1 MYRRQLGTEAFKRGD
16 FKAAR
21 DYFELMLNDAK
32 KIKNKRFEGD
42 ACKNLGLAYH
52 SLGEFKKAMELFQLV
67 LRIAKETGNKDAEG
81 QGYNNLG
88 VTHHSL
94 GEFNK
99 AIERYELGLGIA
111 QNTGNKDAEGTV
123 YNNLGVTYRY
133 LGEFEKAIDLFQ
145 LGLSIAINT
154 GNKKAEG
161 IQYNNLGHA
170 YHYLGKF
177 KKAIEHFELGLIIA
191 INTGNKNAEGIQYN
205 NLGLAY
211 HSLGELKK
219 AMELFQLSLSI
230 AKNTGNKD
238 AEGIRYNN
246 LGAVYLSLGEFKEA
260 MELFQLGLSVAKN
273 TGNKTAEGAAYNNL
287 GGACN
292 FLGEFKKAIELC
304 QRGLRI
310 AEETGN
316 KNEEGTGYGN
326 LGVAY
331 SSLGEFE
338 KAKELFESGLE
349 IARKTGNE
357 DAEGTQCI
365 NLSCAYNSL
374 GDFEKASKFSKL
386 GLNIAKKTENKNLLG
401 FGYNSL
407 GHVYLSLCDFDKAIE
422 LFELGLTIA
431 KETGDKHSEGHGY
444 INFGCAYQS
453 LHDSQKAIEFY
464 QQGLSI
470 LEKIGH
476 KPEPFTYGALAR
488 AFHSLDDFLKAE
500 ELFKSQIKLVEEMRV
515 LLQEK
520 DEWKISFRNIHD
532 FRGLVALQLQQGK
545 TVEALFTA
553 EAGRAQALVDLMESQ
568 YGGKKSF
575 QSSSKLQMELTL
587 SNISSHIS
595 SPTLFLEQDTSDK
608 VVHLWFLLKGQQYQF
623 VRKEISVELKT
634 LINQTYTQI
643 GVKGRGRSN
652 NRSPDEPE
660 DEEIDDLTDRGT
672 QASASSSQ
680 QDDGGALKTLYEVV
694 IAPISHLI
702 KGDELIIVP
711 DGSSFIIPYAALVDQ
726 HSNYLSET
734 MRIRLAPSLTC
745 LKLLAECPEWLH
757 STSGALLV
765 GDPWVETVRIDR
777 EKLPQLPGAEKE
789 VKMIGQILNIVPLTG
804 KDATKEQVLSRLNPV
819 SLIHIAA
826 HGQTE
831 NGEIILSPNR
841 ASVDRPKEEDFLL
854 TMADVLGAKLHAKLV
869 VLSCCHSGQG
879 PIKAEGVVGI
889 ARAFLGAGARSVIA
903 TLWAIDDEA
912 SLEFMRHFYGHLVA
926 GQSAS
931 KALHQAMKCLRESE
945 QYKAVKHWAPFVLI
959 GDDVTLN
966 FSQ

>member
-1 MYRRQLGTEAFKRGD
+1 MHYVKEKNSLSFQSYRGGKANHGQHDTTSIADYLYRRQLGTEAFKHGD
-16 FKAAR
+16 FKTAR

-42 ACKNLGLAYH
+42 ACKNLGRAYH
-52 SLGEFKKAMELFQLV
+52 SLGEFKKAMELHQLG

-88 VTHHSL
+88 LTHHSL

-99 AIERYELGLGIA
+99 AIEHYELGLGIA

-123 YNNLGVTYRY
+123 YNNLGVTYRH
-133 LGEFEKAIDLFQ
+133 LGECEKAIDLFQ

-154 GNKKAEG
+154 GNKNAEG
-161 IQYNNLGHA
+161 IQYNNLGGA
-170 YHYLGKF
+170 YNFLGEF
-177 KKAIEHFELGLIIA
+177 KKAIEHLELGLIIA
-191 INTGNKNAEGIQYN
+191 INTGNKNAER
-205 NLGLAY
+205 
-211 HSLGELKK
+211 
-219 AMELFQLSLSI
+219 
-230 AKNTGNKD
+230 T
-238 AEGIRYNN
+238 
-246 LGAVYLSLGEFKEA
+246 
-260 MELFQLGLSVAKN
+260 
-273 TGNKTAEGAAYNNL
+273 AYNNL
-287 GGACN
+287 GGAYN
-292 FLGEFKKAIELC
+292 FLGEFKKAIEHF
-304 QRGLRI
+304 QWGLRI
-310 AEETGN
+310 ATETGS
-316 KNEEGTGYGN
+316 EDGEGTGYNN
-326 LGVAY
+326 LGVVY

-338 KAKELFESGLE
+338 KAKELFERGLQ
-349 IARKTGNE
+349 IAQNTGKE
-357 DAEGTQCI
+357 DAEGTLYI
-365 NLSCAYNSL
+365 NLSSAYHSV

-386 GLNIAKKTENKNLLG
+386 GLNIAKKTENKDILG
-401 FGYNSL
+401 RGYDSL
-407 GHVYLSLCDFDKAIE
+407 GHVSFSLGDFKKAIE
-422 LFELGLTIA
+422 FFKLGLTIA
-431 KETGDKHSEGHGY
+431 KEAGDKHSEGHGY
-444 INFGCAYQS
+444 INFGAAYQS
-453 LHDSQKAIEFY
+453 LNDSQKAIEFY

-470 LEKIGH
+470 MKEIGH
-476 KPEPFTYGALAR
+476 KSAESSAYGALAC
-488 AFHSLDDFLKAE
+488 AFRSLDDVSKAE
-500 ELFKSQIKLVEEMRV
+500 ELFKSQVKLVEEMRV

-520 DEWKISFRNIHD
+520 DEWKISFRNTHD
-532 FRGLVALQLQQGK
+532 FRELVALQLQQGK
-545 TVEALFTA
+545 IIDALLTA

-575 QSSSKLQMELTL
+575 QSSFKSQMELTL

-595 SPTLFLEQDTSDK
+595 SPTLFLEEGRCD
-608 VVHLWFLLKGQQYQF
+608 VYLWLLLKGQQFQF

-660 DEEIDDLTDRGT
+660 DEKIDDLTDRGT

-702 KGDELIIVP
+702 KGDELIIVAH
-711 DGSSFIIPYAALVDQ
+711 GSSFIIPYAALVDQ
-726 HSNYLSET
+726 HSKYLSET
-734 MRIRLAPSLTC
+734 LRVRLAPSLTC
-745 LKLLAECPEWLH
+745 LKLLAECPEWRH

-765 GDPWVETVRIDR
+765 GNPWVETVRIDR
-777 EKLPQLPGAEKE
+777 EKLQQLPGAEKE

-841 ASVDRPKEEDFLL
+841 ASVDEPEEEDYLL

-912 SLEFMRHFYGHLVA
+912 TLEFMRHFYGHLVA

>member
-1 MYRRQLGTEAFKRGD
+1 MHYVKEKNSLSFQSCRGGKANHGQHDTTSIADYLYRRQLGTEAFKHGD
-16 FKAAR
+16 FKTAR

-32 KIKNKRFEGD
+32 KIKKKRFEGD

-52 SLGEFKKAMELFQLV
+52 SLGEFKKAMELHQLG
-67 LRIAKETGNKDAEG
+67 LRIAKETGNKGAEG

-88 VTHHSL
+88 LTHHSL
-94 GEFNK
+94 REFNK
-99 AIERYELGLGIA
+99 AIEHYELGLGIA
-111 QNTGNKDAEGTV
+111 QNTGNQDAEGTV
-123 YNNLGVTYRY
+123 YNNLGDTYRH

-154 GNKKAEG
+154 GNKNAEG
-161 IQYNNLGHA
+161 IQYNNLGGA
-170 YHYLGKF
+170 YNFFGEF
-177 KKAIEHFELGLIIA
+177 KKAIEHLELGLIIA
-191 INTGNKNAEGIQYN
+191 INTGNKNAER
-205 NLGLAY
+205 
-211 HSLGELKK
+211 
-219 AMELFQLSLSI
+219 
-230 AKNTGNKD
+230 T
-238 AEGIRYNN
+238 
-246 LGAVYLSLGEFKEA
+246 
-260 MELFQLGLSVAKN
+260 
-273 TGNKTAEGAAYNNL
+273 AYNHL
-287 GGACN
+287 GGAYN
-292 FLGEFKKAIELC
+292 FLGEFKKAIEHF
-304 QRGLRI
+304 QWGLRI
-310 AEETGN
+310 APETGS
-316 KNEEGTGYGN
+316 EDGEGTGYNN
-326 LGVAY
+326 LGVVY

-338 KAKELFESGLE
+338 KAKELFERGLQ
-349 IARKTGNE
+349 IAQNTGKE
-357 DAEGTQCI
+357 DAEGTLYI
-365 NLSCAYNSL
+365 NLSSAYRSV

-386 GLNIAKKTENKNLLG
+386 GLNIAKKTENKDILG
-401 FGYNSL
+401 RGYDSL
-407 GHVYLSLCDFDKAIE
+407 GHVSFSLGDFKKAIE
-422 LFELGLTIA
+422 FYKLGLTIA
-431 KETGDKHSEGHGY
+431 KEAGDKHSEGHGY
-444 INFGCAYQS
+444 INFGAAYQS
-453 LHDSQKAIEFY
+453 LNDSQKAIEFY

-470 LEKIGH
+470 MKVIGH
-476 KPEPFTYGALAR
+476 KNAESSAYGALAC
-488 AFHSLDDFLKAE
+488 AFRSLDDVSKAE
-500 ELFKSQIKLVEEMRV
+500 ELFKSQVKLVEEMRV

-532 FRGLVALQLQQGK
+532 FRGLVAIQLQQGK
-545 TVEALFTA
+545 TIEALFTA

-595 SPTLFLEQDTSDK
+595 SPTLFLEEGRCD
-608 VVHLWFLLKGQQYQF
+608 VYLWLLLKGQQFQF

-702 KGDELIIVP
+702 KGDELVIVAH
-711 DGSSFIIPYAALVDQ
+711 GSSFIIPYAALVDQ
-726 HSNYLSET
+726 HSKYLSET
-734 MRIRLAPSLTC
+734 LRIRLAPSLTC
-745 LKLLAECPEWLH
+745 LKLLAECPEWRH

-765 GDPWVETVRIDR
+765 GNPWVETVRIDR
-777 EKLPQLPGAEKE
+777 EKLQQLPGAEKE
-789 VKMIGQILNIVPLTG
+789 VKMIGEILNIVPLTG

-841 ASVDRPKEEDFLL
+841 ASVDRPEEEDFLL

-912 SLEFMRHFYGHLVA
+912 TLEFMRHFYGHLVA

-931 KALHQAMKCLRESE
+931 QALHQAMKCLRESE

>member
-1 MYRRQLGTEAFKRGD
+1 MHYVKEKNSLSFQSCRGGKANHGQHDTTSIADYLYRRQLGTEAFKHGD
-16 FKAAR
+16 FKTAR

-42 ACKNLGLAYH
+42 ACKNLGRAYH
-52 SLGEFKKAMELFQLV
+52 SLGEFKKAMELHQLG

-88 VTHHSL
+88 LTHHSL
-94 GEFNK
+94 REFNK
-99 AIERYELGLGIA
+99 AIEHYELGLGIA

-123 YNNLGVTYRY
+123 YNNLGDTYRH

-154 GNKKAEG
+154 GNKNAEG
-161 IQYNNLGHA
+161 IQYNNLGGA
-170 YHYLGKF
+170 YNFLGEF
-177 KKAIEHFELGLIIA
+177 KKAIEHLELGLIIA
-191 INTGNKNAEGIQYN
+191 INTGNKNAER
-205 NLGLAY
+205 
-211 HSLGELKK
+211 
-219 AMELFQLSLSI
+219 
-230 AKNTGNKD
+230 T
-238 AEGIRYNN
+238 
-246 LGAVYLSLGEFKEA
+246 
-260 MELFQLGLSVAKN
+260 
-273 TGNKTAEGAAYNNL
+273 AYNNL
-287 GGACN
+287 GGAYN
-292 FLGEFKKAIELC
+292 FFGEFKKAIEHF
-304 QRGLRI
+304 QWGLRI
-310 AEETGN
+310 ATETGS
-316 KNEEGTGYGN
+316 EDGEGAGYNN
-326 LGVAY
+326 LGVVY
-331 SSLGEFE
+331 GSLGEFE
-338 KAKELFESGLE
+338 KAKELFERGLQ
-349 IARKTGNE
+349 IAQNTGKE
-357 DAEGTQCI
+357 DAEGTLYI
-365 NLSCAYNSL
+365 NLSCAYHSV

-386 GLNIAKKTENKNLLG
+386 GLNIAKKTKNKDMLG
-401 FGYNSL
+401 RGYNSL
-407 GHVYLSLCDFDKAIE
+407 GHVSFSLGDFKKAIE
-422 LFELGLTIA
+422 FFKLGLTIA
-431 KETGDKHSEGHGY
+431 KEAGDKHSEGHGY
-444 INFGCAYQS
+444 INFGAAYQS
-453 LHDSQKAIEFY
+453 LNDSQKAIEFY

-470 LEKIGH
+470 MKEIGH
-476 KPEPFTYGALAR
+476 KSAESSAYGALAC
-488 AFHSLDDFLKAE
+488 AFRSLDDVSKAE
-500 ELFKSQIKLVEEMRV
+500 ELFKSQVKLVEEMRV

-520 DEWKISFRNIHD
+520 DEWKISFRNTYD
-532 FRGLVALQLQQGK
+532 FRELVALQLQQGK
-545 TVEALFTA
+545 IIEALLTA

-568 YGGKKSF
+568 YGGNKSF
-575 QSSSKLQMELTL
+575 QSSFKLQMELTL

-595 SPTLFLEQDTSDK
+595 SPTLFLEEGRCD
-608 VVHLWFLLKGQQYQF
+608 VYLWLLLKGQQFQF

-702 KGDELIIVP
+702 KGDELIIVAH
-711 DGSSFIIPYAALVDQ
+711 GSSFIIPYAALVDQ
-726 HSNYLSET
+726 HSKYLSET
-734 MRIRLAPSLTC
+734 LRVRLAPSLTC
-745 LKLLAECPEWLH
+745 LKLLAECPEWRH

-777 EKLPQLPGAEKE
+777 EKLKQLPGAEKE

-841 ASVDRPKEEDFLL
+841 ASVDRPEEEDFLL

-912 SLEFMRHFYGHLVA
+912 TLEFMRHFYGHLVA

>member
-1 MYRRQLGTEAFKRGD
+1 
-16 FKAAR
+16 
-21 DYFELMLNDAK
+21 MLNDAK
-32 KIKNKRFEGD
+32 KIKNKRFEED
-42 ACKNLGLAYH
+42 ACKNLGRAYH
-52 SLGEFKKAMELFQLV
+52 SLGEFKKAMELHQLG

-88 VTHHSL
+88 LTHHSL

-99 AIERYELGLGIA
+99 AIERFELVLGIA

-161 IQYNNLGHA
+161 IRYNNLGLA
-170 YHYLGKF
+170 CHYLRKF
-177 KKAIEHFELGLIIA
+177 KKAMEHCQLGLIIA
-191 INTGNKNAEGIQYN
+191 INTGNKNAEGILYN
-205 NLGLAY
+205 LDQ
-211 HSLGELKK
+211 SLGELKK
-219 AMELFQLSLSI
+219 ANELL
-230 AKNTGNKD
+230 
-238 AEGIRYNN
+238 
-246 LGAVYLSLGEFKEA
+246 
-260 MELFQLGLSVAKN
+260 QLGLSIAKN
-273 TGNKTAEGAAYNNL
+273 TGNKTAEGTAYNNL
-287 GGACN
+287 GGTYN

-316 KNEEGTGYGN
+316 KDEEGTGYGN

-338 KAKELFESGLE
+338 KSKGLFESGLE
-349 IARKTGNE
+349 IARKTGNK

-365 NLSCAYNSL
+365 NLSCAYHSL

-470 LEKIGH
+470 LKKIGH
-476 KPEPFTYGALAR
+476 KPAEPSTYGALAR

-545 TVEALFTA
+545 TIEALFTA

-595 SPTLFLEQDTSDK
+595 SPTLFLEEDTCDK
-608 VVHLWFLLKGQQYQF
+608 VVYLWLLLKGQQFQF

-702 KGDELIIVP
+702 KGDELIIVAH
-711 DGSSFIIPYAALVDQ
+711 GSSFIIPYAALVDQ
-726 HSNYLSET
+726 HSKYLSET

-745 LKLLAECPEWLH
+745 LKLLAECPEWRH

-841 ASVDRPKEEDFLL
+841 ASVDEPKEEDFLL

-912 SLEFMRHFYGHLVA
+912 TLEFMRHFYGHLVA
-926 GQSAS
+926 GKSAS

>member
-1 MYRRQLGTEAFKRGD
+1 MYRRQLGTEAFKHGD
-16 FKAAR
+16 FKTAR

-32 KIKNKRFEGD
+32 KIKNKRFEED
-42 ACKNLGLAYH
+42 ACKNLGRAYH
-52 SLGEFKKAMELFQLV
+52 SLGEFKKAMELHQLG

-88 VTHHSL
+88 LTHHSL

-99 AIERYELGLGIA
+99 AIERYELSLGIA

-161 IQYNNLGHA
+161 IRYNNLGLA
-170 YHYLGKF
+170 CHYLRKF
-177 KKAIEHFELGLIIA
+177 NKAMEHCKLGLIIA
-191 INTGNKNAEGIQYN
+191 INTGNKNAEGILYN
-205 NLGLAY
+205 LDQ
-211 HSLGELKK
+211 SLGELKK
-219 AMELFQLSLSI
+219 ANELL
-230 AKNTGNKD
+230 
-238 AEGIRYNN
+238 
-246 LGAVYLSLGEFKEA
+246 
-260 MELFQLGLSVAKN
+260 QLGLSIAKN
-273 TGNKTAEGAAYNNL
+273 TGNKTAEGTAYNNL
-287 GGACN
+287 GGTYN

-316 KNEEGTGYGN
+316 KDEEGTGYGN

-338 KAKELFESGLE
+338 KSKGLFESGLE
-349 IARKTGNE
+349 IARKTGNK

-365 NLSCAYNSL
+365 NLSCAYHSL

-470 LEKIGH
+470 LKKIGH
-476 KPEPFTYGALAR
+476 KPAEPSTYGALAR

-545 TVEALFTA
+545 TIEALFTA

-595 SPTLFLEQDTSDK
+595 SPTLFLEEDTSDK
-608 VVHLWFLLKGQQYQF
+608 VVHLWLLLKGQQYQF

-660 DEEIDDLTDRGT
+660 DEEIDDLSDRDT

-680 QDDGGALKTLYEVV
+680 QDEGVALKTLHEVV
-694 IAPISHLI
+694 IAPTSHLI
-702 KGDELIIVP
+702 KGDELIIVAH
-711 DGSSFIIPYAALVDQ
+711 GSSFIIPYAALVDQ
-726 HSNYLSET
+726 HSKYLSET

-745 LKLLAECPEWLH
+745 LKLLAECPEWRH

-789 VKMIGQILNIVPLTG
+789 VNMIGQILNIVPLTG

-841 ASVDRPKEEDFLL
+841 ASVDEPKEEDFLL

-912 SLEFMRHFYGHLVA
+912 TLEFMRHFYGHLVA
-926 GQSAS
+926 GKSAS

>member
-1 MYRRQLGTEAFKRGD
+1 MHYVKEKNSLSFQSCRGGKANHGQHDTTSIADYLYRRQLGTEAFKHGD

-42 ACKNLGLAYH
+42 ACNYLGRAYH
-52 SLGEFKKAMELFQLV
+52 SLSEFKKAMELHQLG

-88 VTHHSL
+88 LTHHSL
-94 GEFNK
+94 REFNK
-99 AIERYELGLGIA
+99 AIEHYELGLGIA

-123 YNNLGVTYRY
+123 YNNLGVTYRD

-161 IQYNNLGHA
+161 
-170 YHYLGKF
+170 
-177 KKAIEHFELGLIIA
+177 
-191 INTGNKNAEGIQYN
+191 TGYN

-211 HSLGELKK
+211 DSLGEFMEV
-219 AMELFQLSLSI
+219 MELSQLGLSI
-230 AKNTGNKD
+230 AKNTGNKT
-238 AEGIRYNN
+238 EE
-246 LGAVYLSLGEFKEA
+246 V
-260 MELFQLGLSVAKN
+260 
-273 TGNKTAEGAAYNNL
+273 TAYNNL
-287 GGACN
+287 GRAYN
-292 FLGEFKKAIELC
+292 FFGEFKKAIEHF
-304 QRGLRI
+304 QWGLRI
-310 AEETGN
+310 ATETGS
-316 KNEEGTGYGN
+316 EDGEGAGYNN
-326 LGVAY
+326 LGVVY

-338 KAKELFESGLE
+338 KAKELFERSLQ
-349 IARKTGNE
+349 IAQNTGKE
-357 DAEGTQCI
+357 DAEGTLYI
-365 NLSCAYNSL
+365 NLSCAYRSV

-386 GLNIAKKTENKNLLG
+386 GLNIAKKTKNKDILG
-401 FGYNSL
+401 RGYDSL
-407 GHVYLSLCDFDKAIE
+407 GHVSFSLGDFKKAIE
-422 LFELGLTIA
+422 FYKLGLTIA
-431 KETGDKHSEGHGY
+431 KEAGDKHSEGHGY
-444 INFGCAYQS
+444 INFGAAYQS
-453 LHDSQKAIEFY
+453 LNDSQKAIEFY

-470 LEKIGH
+470 MKEIGH
-476 KPEPFTYGALAR
+476 KNAESSAYGALAC
-488 AFHSLDDFLKAE
+488 AFRSLDDVSKAE
-500 ELFKSQIKLVEEMRV
+500 ELFKSQVKLVEEMRV

-520 DEWKISFRNIHD
+520 DEWKISFRNTHD
-532 FRGLVALQLQQGK
+532 FRELVALQLQQGK
-545 TVEALFTA
+545 IIDALLTA

-595 SPTLFLEQDTSDK
+595 SPTLFLEEDTSDK
-608 VVHLWFLLKGQQYQF
+608 VVYLWLLLKGQQYQF

-702 KGDELIIVP
+702 KGDELIIVAH
-711 DGSSFIIPYAALVDQ
+711 GSSFIIPYAALVDQ
-726 HSNYLSET
+726 HSKYLSET
-734 MRIRLAPSLTC
+734 LRIRLAPSLTC
-745 LKLLAECPEWLH
+745 LKLLAECPEWRH

-765 GDPWVETVRIDR
+765 GNPWVETVRIDR
-777 EKLPQLPGAEKE
+777 EKLQQLPGAEKE
-789 VKMIGQILNIVPLTG
+789 VKMIGEILNIVPLTG

-841 ASVDRPKEEDFLL
+841 ASVDRPEEEDFLL

-903 TLWAIDDEA
+903 TLWVVDDEA
-912 SLEFMRHFYGHLVA
+912 TLEFMRHFYGHLVA

-931 KALHQAMKCLRESE
+931 QALHQAMKCLRESE

>member
-1 MYRRQLGTEAFKRGD
+1 M
-16 FKAAR
+16 
-21 DYFELMLNDAK
+21 NDAK

-42 ACKNLGLAYH
+42 ACNDLGNAYL
-52 SLGEFKKAMELFQLV
+52 SLGEFKRAMELYQLG
-67 LRIAKETGNKDAEG
+67 LRIARETGNKDAEG
-81 QGYNNLG
+81 KGYYNLG
-88 VTHHSL
+88 RTHHSL
-94 GEFNK
+94 GEFK
-99 AIERYELGLGIA
+99 RAIELYQLGLSIA
-111 QNTGNKDAEGTV
+111 RNTGNKDVEGTV
-123 YNNLGVTYRY
+123 YSNLGVIYTC
-133 LGEFEKAIDLFQ
+133 LGEFEKAMELFQ
-145 LGLSIAINT
+145 LALSIAKNT
-154 GNKKAEG
+154 GNKNAEG
-161 IQYNNLGHA
+161 FRHNDLGLG
-170 YHYLGKF
+170 YHSLGKF
-177 KKAIEHFELGLIIA
+177 KKAIEHFELGLSIA
-191 INTGNKNAEGIQYN
+191 VNTGDKNAEGIRYN
-205 NLGLAY
+205 NLGRAY
-211 HSLGELKK
+211 HSLGELEK
-219 AMELFQLSLSI
+219 AIELFQLSLSI

-238 AEGIRYNN
+238 AEGTVYIN
-246 LGAVYLSLGEFKEA
+246 LGAVYLSLGEVMEA
-260 MELFQLGLSVAKN
+260 MELLQLGLSIAKN
-273 TGNKTAEGAAYNNL
+273 TGNKDAEGTAYNNL
-287 GGACN
+287 GGAYN
-292 FLGEFKKAIELC
+292 FLGEFKKAIEHFQWGLRIATETGNKDAEGTRYNNLGVAYHSLGEFNKAIELFK
-304 QRGLRI
+304 RGLRI
-310 AEETGN
+310 AQSTGN
-316 KNEEGTGYGN
+316 KDAGGREYLN
-326 LGVAY
+326 LSHVY
-331 SSLGEFE
+331 LSLTDFE
-338 KAKELFESGLE
+338 KASKFCQLGLTIAKKTENKDLLGSG
-349 IARKTGNE
+349 
-357 DAEGTQCI
+357 
-365 NLSCAYNSL
+365 YNILGHVSFSL
-374 GDFEKASKFSKL
+374 GDFEKA
-386 GLNIAKKTENKNLLG
+386 
-401 FGYNSL
+401 
-407 GHVYLSLCDFDKAIE
+407 IE
-422 LFELGLTIA
+422 FYKLGLTIA
-431 KETGDKHSEGHGY
+431 KEIGNKHLEGHGY
-444 INFGCAYQS
+444 IDFGHAYQS

-464 QQGLSI
+464 EQGLSI

-476 KPEPFTYGALAR
+476 NAAEPSTYGALAR
-488 AFHSLDDFLKAE
+488 AFRSLGDFSKAE
-500 ELFKSQIKLVEEMRV
+500 GFFKSKIKLVEVMRV

-520 DEWKISFRNIHD
+520 DEWKISFRNKYD
-532 FRGLVALQLQQGK
+532 FRELVALQVQQGK
-545 TVEALFTA
+545 IIEALFTA

-595 SPTLFLEQDTSDK
+595 SPTLFLEEDTSDK
-608 VVHLWFLLKGQQYQF
+608 VVHLWLLLKGQQYQF

-702 KGDELIIVP
+702 KGDELIIVAH
-711 DGSSFIIPYAALVDQ
+711 GSSFIIPYAALVDQ
-726 HSNYLSET
+726 HSKYLSET
-734 MRIRLAPSLTC
+734 LRIRLAPSLTC
-745 LKLLAECPEWLH
+745 LKLLAECPEWRH

-765 GDPWVETVRIDR
+765 GNPWVETVRIDR
-777 EKLPQLPGAEKE
+777 EKLQQLPGAEKE

-912 SLEFMRHFYGHLVA
+912 TLEFMRHFYGHLVA

-966 FSQ
+966 FRQ

>member
-1 MYRRQLGTEAFKRGD
+1 MYRRELGTEAFKHGD
-16 FKAAR
+16 FKTAR

-32 KIKNKRFEGD
+32 KIKNKRFEED
-42 ACKNLGLAYH
+42 ACKNLGRAYH
-52 SLGEFKKAMELFQLV
+52 SLGEFKKAMELHQLG

-88 VTHHSL
+88 LTHHSL

-99 AIERYELGLGIA
+99 AIEHYELSLGIA

-161 IQYNNLGHA
+161 IRYNNLGLA
-170 YHYLGKF
+170 CHYLGKF
-177 KKAIEHFELGLIIA
+177 NKAMEHCKLDLIIA
-191 INTGNKNAEGIQYN
+191 INTGNKNAEGILYN
-205 NLGLAY
+205 LDQ
-211 HSLGELKK
+211 SLGELKK
-219 AMELFQLSLSI
+219 ANELLQLSLSI
-230 AKNTGNKD
+230 AKNTGNK
-238 AEGIRYNN
+238 
-246 LGAVYLSLGEFKEA
+246 
-260 MELFQLGLSVAKN
+260 
-273 TGNKTAEGAAYNNL
+273 TAEGTAYNNL
-287 GGACN
+287 GGTYN

-316 KNEEGTGYGN
+316 KDEEGTGYGN

-338 KAKELFESGLE
+338 KSKGLFESGLE
-349 IARKTGNE
+349 IARKTGNK

-365 NLSCAYNSL
+365 NLSCAYHSL

-470 LEKIGH
+470 LKKIGH
-476 KPEPFTYGALAR
+476 KPAEPSTYGALAR

-520 DEWKISFRNIHD
+520 DEWKISFRNTYD
-532 FRGLVALQLQQGK
+532 FRELVALQLKQGK
-545 TVEALFTA
+545 IIEALLTA

-575 QSSSKLQMELTL
+575 QSSSKWQMELTL

-595 SPTLFLEQDTSDK
+595 SPTLFLEEDTCDK
-608 VVHLWFLLKGQQYQF
+608 VVYLWLLLKGQQFQF

-702 KGDELIIVP
+702 KGDELIIVAH
-711 DGSSFIIPYAALVDQ
+711 GSSFIIPYAALVDQ
-726 HSNYLSET
+726 HSKYLSET
-734 MRIRLAPSLTC
+734 LRIRLAPSLTC
-745 LKLLAECPEWLH
+745 LKLLAECPEWRH

-841 ASVDRPKEEDFLL
+841 ASVDEPKEEDFLL

-912 SLEFMRHFYGHLVA
+912 TLEFMRHFYGHLVA
-926 GQSAS
+926 GKSAS

>member
-1 MYRRQLGTEAFKRGD
+1 MHYVKEKNSLSFQSCRGGKANHGQHDTTSIADYLYRRQLGTEAFKRGD

-32 KIKNKRFEGD
+32 KIKNKLFEGD
-42 ACKNLGLAYH
+42 ACNYLGRAYH
-52 SLGEFKKAMELFQLV
+52 SLGEFKKAMELHQLG

-88 VTHHSL
+88 LTHHSL
-94 GEFNK
+94 REFNK
-99 AIERYELGLGIA
+99 AIEHYELGLGIA

-123 YNNLGVTYRY
+123 YNNLGDTYRH

-154 GNKKAEG
+154 GNKNAEG
-161 IQYNNLGHA
+161 IQYNNLGGA
-170 YHYLGKF
+170 YNFLGEF
-177 KKAIEHFELGLIIA
+177 KKAIEHLELGLIIA
-191 INTGNKNAEGIQYN
+191 INTGNKNAER
-205 NLGLAY
+205 
-211 HSLGELKK
+211 
-219 AMELFQLSLSI
+219 
-230 AKNTGNKD
+230 T
-238 AEGIRYNN
+238 
-246 LGAVYLSLGEFKEA
+246 
-260 MELFQLGLSVAKN
+260 
-273 TGNKTAEGAAYNNL
+273 AYNHL
-287 GGACN
+287 GGAYN
-292 FLGEFKKAIELC
+292 FLGEFKKAIEHF
-304 QRGLRI
+304 QWGLRI
-310 AEETGN
+310 ATETGS
-316 KNEEGTGYGN
+316 EDGEGTGYNN
-326 LGVAY
+326 LGVVY

-338 KAKELFESGLE
+338 KAKELFERGLQ
-349 IARKTGNE
+349 IAQNTGKE
-357 DAEGTQCI
+357 DAEGTLYI
-365 NLSCAYNSL
+365 NLSSAYRSV

-386 GLNIAKKTENKNLLG
+386 GLNIAKKTENKNILG
-401 FGYNSL
+401 RGYDSL
-407 GHVYLSLCDFDKAIE
+407 GHVSFSLGDFKKAIE
-422 LFELGLTIA
+422 FYKLGLTIA
-431 KETGDKHSEGHGY
+431 KEAGDKHSEGHGY
-444 INFGCAYQS
+444 INFGAAYQS
-453 LHDSQKAIEFY
+453 LNDSQKAIEFY
-464 QQGLSI
+464 KQGLSI
-470 LEKIGH
+470 MKEIGH
-476 KPEPFTYGALAR
+476 KNAESSAYGALAC
-488 AFHSLDDFLKAE
+488 AFRSLDDVSKAE
-500 ELFKSQIKLVEEMRV
+500 ELFKSQVKLVEEMRV

-745 LKLLAECPEWLH
+745 LKLLAECPEWRH

-765 GDPWVETVRIDR
+765 GNPWVETVRIDR
-777 EKLPQLPGAEKE
+777 EKLQQLPGAEKE

-931 KALHQAMKCLRESE
+931 QALHQAMKCLRESE

>member
-1 MYRRQLGTEAFKRGD
+1 MHYVKEKNSLSFQSCRGGKANHGQHDTTSIADYLYRRQLGTEAFKHGD
-16 FKAAR
+16 FKTAR

-42 ACKNLGLAYH
+42 ACKNLGRAYH
-52 SLGEFKKAMELFQLV
+52 SLGEFKKAMELHQLG

-88 VTHHSL
+88 LTHHSL
-94 GEFNK
+94 REFNK
-99 AIERYELGLGIA
+99 AIEHYELGLGIA

-123 YNNLGVTYRY
+123 YNNLGDTYRH

-154 GNKKAEG
+154 GNKNAEG
-161 IQYNNLGHA
+161 IQYNNLGGA
-170 YHYLGKF
+170 YNFLGEF
-177 KKAIEHFELGLIIA
+177 KKAIEHLELGLIIA
-191 INTGNKNAEGIQYN
+191 INTGNKNAER
-205 NLGLAY
+205 
-211 HSLGELKK
+211 
-219 AMELFQLSLSI
+219 
-230 AKNTGNKD
+230 T
-238 AEGIRYNN
+238 
-246 LGAVYLSLGEFKEA
+246 
-260 MELFQLGLSVAKN
+260 
-273 TGNKTAEGAAYNNL
+273 AYNNL
-287 GGACN
+287 GGAYN
-292 FLGEFKKAIELC
+292 FFGEFKKAIEHF
-304 QRGLRI
+304 QWGLRI
-310 AEETGN
+310 ATETGS
-316 KNEEGTGYGN
+316 EDGEGAGYNN
-326 LGVAY
+326 LGVVY
-331 SSLGEFE
+331 GSLGEFE
-338 KAKELFESGLE
+338 KAKELFERGLQ
-349 IARKTGNE
+349 IAQNTGKE
-357 DAEGTQCI
+357 DAEGTLYI
-365 NLSCAYNSL
+365 NLSCAYHSV

-386 GLNIAKKTENKNLLG
+386 GLNIAKKTKNKDMLG
-401 FGYNSL
+401 RGYNSL
-407 GHVYLSLCDFDKAIE
+407 GHVSFSLGDFKKAIE
-422 LFELGLTIA
+422 FFKLGLTIA
-431 KETGDKHSEGHGY
+431 KEAGDKHSEGHGY
-444 INFGCAYQS
+444 INFGAAYQS
-453 LHDSQKAIEFY
+453 LNDSQKAIEFY

-470 LEKIGH
+470 MKEIGH
-476 KPEPFTYGALAR
+476 KSAESSAYGALAC
-488 AFHSLDDFLKAE
+488 AFRSLDDVSKAE
-500 ELFKSQIKLVEEMRV
+500 ELFKSQVKLVEEMRV

-520 DEWKISFRNIHD
+520 DEWKISFRNTYD
-532 FRGLVALQLQQGK
+532 FRELVALQLQQGK
-545 TVEALFTA
+545 IIEALLTA

-568 YGGKKSF
+568 YGGNKSF
-575 QSSSKLQMELTL
+575 QSSFKLQMELTL

-595 SPTLFLEQDTSDK
+595 SPTLFLEEGRCD
-608 VVHLWFLLKGQQYQF
+608 VYLWLLLKGQQFQF

-702 KGDELIIVP
+702 KGDELIIVAH
-711 DGSSFIIPYAALVDQ
+711 GSSFIIPYAALVDQ
-726 HSNYLSET
+726 HSKYLSET
-734 MRIRLAPSLTC
+734 LRVRLAPSLTC
-745 LKLLAECPEWLH
+745 LKLLAECPEWRH

-765 GDPWVETVRIDR
+765 GNPWVETVRIDR
-777 EKLPQLPGAEKE
+777 EKLQQLPGAEKE

-841 ASVDRPKEEDFLL
+841 ASVDEPEEEDYLL

-912 SLEFMRHFYGHLVA
+912 TLEFMRHFYGHLVA

>member
-1 MYRRQLGTEAFKRGD
+1 MYRRELGTEAFKHGD
-16 FKAAR
+16 FKTAR

-42 ACKNLGLAYH
+42 ACKNLGRAYH
-52 SLGEFKKAMELFQLV
+52 SLGEFKKAMELHQLG

-88 VTHHSL
+88 LTHHSL

-99 AIERYELGLGIA
+99 AIERYELSLGIA
-111 QNTGNKDAEGTV
+111 QNIGNKDAEGTV

-145 LGLSIAINT
+145 LGLSTAINT

-161 IQYNNLGHA
+161 IRYNNLGLA
-170 YHYLGKF
+170 CHYLGEF
-177 KKAIEHFELGLIIA
+177 NKAMEHFELGLIIA
-191 INTGNKNAEGIQYN
+191 INTGNKNAEGILYI
-205 NLGLAY
+205 LDHAY
-211 HSLGELKK
+211 HCLGELKK
-219 AMELFQLSLSI
+219 AIELLKLSLSI
-230 AKNTGNKD
+230 AKNTGNK
-238 AEGIRYNN
+238 
-246 LGAVYLSLGEFKEA
+246 
-260 MELFQLGLSVAKN
+260 
-273 TGNKTAEGAAYNNL
+273 TAEGTAYNNL
-287 GGACN
+287 GGTYN

-316 KNEEGTGYGN
+316 KDEEGTGYGN

-331 SSLGEFE
+331 CSLGEFE
-338 KAKELFESGLE
+338 KSKGLFESGLE
-349 IARKTGNE
+349 IAQKTGNK

-365 NLSCAYNSL
+365 NLSCAYHSL

-470 LEKIGH
+470 LKRIGH
-476 KPEPFTYGALAR
+476 KPAEPSTYGALAR

-545 TVEALFTA
+545 TIEALFTA

-595 SPTLFLEQDTSDK
+595 SPTLFLEEDTSDK
-608 VVHLWFLLKGQQYQF
+608 VVHLWLLLKGQQYQF

-660 DEEIDDLTDRGT
+660 DEEIDDLSDRDT

-680 QDDGGALKTLYEVV
+680 QDEGVALKTLHEVV

-702 KGDELIIVP
+702 KGDELIIVAH
-711 DGSSFIIPYAALVDQ
+711 GSSFIIPYAALVDQ
-726 HSNYLSET
+726 HSKYLSET

-745 LKLLAECPEWLH
+745 LKLLAECPEWRH

-777 EKLPQLPGAEKE
+777 EKLRQLPGAEKE
-789 VKMIGQILNIVPLTG
+789 VNMIGQILNIVPLTG

-841 ASVDRPKEEDFLL
+841 ASVDEPKEEDFLL

-912 SLEFMRHFYGHLVA
+912 TLEFMRHFYGHLVA
-926 GQSAS
+926 GKSAS

>member
-1 MYRRQLGTEAFKRGD
+1 
-16 FKAAR
+16 
-21 DYFELMLNDAK
+21 MLNDAK

-52 SLGEFKKAMELFQLV
+52 SLGEFKKAMELHQLG
-67 LRIAKETGNKDAEG
+67 LRIAKDTGNKDAEG

-88 VTHHSL
+88 LTHHSL

-161 IQYNNLGHA
+161 IRYNNLGLA
-170 YHYLGKF
+170 CHYLRKF
-177 KKAIEHFELGLIIA
+177 KKAMEHCQLGLIIA
-191 INTGNKNAEGIQYN
+191 INTGNKNAEGILYN
-205 NLGLAY
+205 LDQ
-211 HSLGELKK
+211 SLGELKK
-219 AMELFQLSLSI
+219 ANELL
-230 AKNTGNKD
+230 
-238 AEGIRYNN
+238 
-246 LGAVYLSLGEFKEA
+246 
-260 MELFQLGLSVAKN
+260 QLGLSIAKN
-273 TGNKTAEGAAYNNL
+273 TGNKTAEGTAYNNL
-287 GGACN
+287 GGTYN

-316 KNEEGTGYGN
+316 KDEEGTGYGN

-338 KAKELFESGLE
+338 KSKGLFESGLE
-349 IARKTGNE
+349 IARKTGNK

-365 NLSCAYNSL
+365 NLSCAYHSL

-476 KPEPFTYGALAR
+476 KPAEPSTYGALAR

-500 ELFKSQIKLVEEMRV
+500 ELFKSQIKQVEEMRV

-545 TVEALFTA
+545 TIEALFTA

-608 VVHLWFLLKGQQYQF
+608 VVHLWLLLKGQQYQF

-702 KGDELIIVP
+702 KGDELIIVAH
-711 DGSSFIIPYAALVDQ
+711 GSSFIIPYAALVDQ
-726 HSNYLSET
+726 HSKYLSET

-745 LKLLAECPEWLH
+745 LKLLAECPEWRH

-789 VKMIGQILNIVPLTG
+789 VNMIGQILNIVPLTG

-831 NGEIILSPNR
+831 NGEIFLSPNR
-841 ASVDRPKEEDFLL
+841 ASVVRPEEEDFLL

-912 SLEFMRHFYGHLVA
+912 TLEFMRHFYGHLVA
-926 GQSAS
+926 GKSAS

>member
-1 MYRRQLGTEAFKRGD
+1 MHYVKEKNSLSFQSCRGGKANHGQHDTTSIADYLYRRQLGTEAFKHGD
-16 FKAAR
+16 FKTAR

-42 ACKNLGLAYH
+42 ACKNLGRAYH
-52 SLGEFKKAMELFQLV
+52 SLGEFKKAMELHQLG

-88 VTHHSL
+88 LTHHSL

-99 AIERYELGLGIA
+99 AIEHYELGLGIA

-123 YNNLGVTYRY
+123 YNNLGVTYRD

-161 IQYNNLGHA
+161 
-170 YHYLGKF
+170 
-177 KKAIEHFELGLIIA
+177 
-191 INTGNKNAEGIQYN
+191 TGYN

-211 HSLGELKK
+211 DSLGEFME
-219 AMELFQLSLSI
+219 AMELSQLGLSI
-230 AKNTGNKD
+230 AKNTGNK
-238 AEGIRYNN
+238 
-246 LGAVYLSLGEFKEA
+246 
-260 MELFQLGLSVAKN
+260 
-273 TGNKTAEGAAYNNL
+273 TAEVTAYNNL
-287 GGACN
+287 GGAYHV
-292 FLGEFKKAIELC
+292 FGEFKKAIEHF
-304 QRGLRI
+304 QWGLRI
-310 AEETGN
+310 ATETGS
-316 KNEEGTGYGN
+316 EDGEGDGYNN
-326 LGVAY
+326 LGVVY

-338 KAKELFESGLE
+338 KAKELFERSLQ
-349 IARKTGNE
+349 IAQNTGKE
-357 DAEGTQCI
+357 DAEGTLYI
-365 NLSCAYNSL
+365 NLSCVYHSV

-386 GLNIAKKTENKNLLG
+386 GLNIAKKTKNKDMLG
-401 FGYNSL
+401 RGYDSL
-407 GHVYLSLCDFDKAIE
+407 GHVSFSLGDFKKAIE
-422 LFELGLTIA
+422 FYKLGLTIA
-431 KETGDKHSEGHGY
+431 KEAGDKHSEGHGY
-444 INFGCAYQS
+444 INFGAAYQS
-453 LHDSQKAIEFY
+453 LNDSQKAIEFY

-470 LEKIGH
+470 MKEIGH
-476 KPEPFTYGALAR
+476 KNAESSAYGALAC
-488 AFHSLDDFLKAE
+488 AFRSLDDVSKAE
-500 ELFKSQIKLVEEMRV
+500 ELFKSQVKLVEEMRV

-520 DEWKISFRNIHD
+520 DEWKISFRNTHD
-532 FRGLVALQLQQGK
+532 FRELVALQLQQGK
-545 TVEALFTA
+545 IIDALLTA

-575 QSSSKLQMELTL
+575 QSSFKSQMELTL

-595 SPTLFLEQDTSDK
+595 SPTLFLEEGRCD
-608 VVHLWFLLKGQQYQF
+608 VYLWLLLKGQQFQF

-702 KGDELIIVP
+702 KGDELIIVAH
-711 DGSSFIIPYAALVDQ
+711 GSSFIIPYAALVDQ
-726 HSNYLSET
+726 HSKYLSET
-734 MRIRLAPSLTC
+734 LRIRLAPSLTC
-745 LKLLAECPEWLH
+745 LKLLAECPEWRH

-841 ASVDRPKEEDFLL
+841 ASVVRPEEEDFLL

-912 SLEFMRHFYGHLVA
+912 TLEFMRHFYGHLVA

>member
-1 MYRRQLGTEAFKRGD
+1 MYRRELGTEAFKHGD
-16 FKAAR
+16 FKTAR

-42 ACKNLGLAYH
+42 ACKNLGRAYH
-52 SLGEFKKAMELFQLV
+52 SLGEFKKAMELHQLG

-88 VTHHSL
+88 LTHHSL

-99 AIERYELGLGIA
+99 AIERYELSLGIA
-111 QNTGNKDAEGTV
+111 QNIGNKDAEGTV

-161 IQYNNLGHA
+161 IRYNNLGLA
-170 YHYLGKF
+170 CHYLGEF
-177 KKAIEHFELGLIIA
+177 NKAMEHFELGLIIA
-191 INTGNKNAEGIQYN
+191 INTGNKNAEGILYI
-205 NLGLAY
+205 LDHAY
-211 HSLGELKK
+211 HCLGELKK
-219 AMELFQLSLSI
+219 AIELLKLSLSI
-230 AKNTGNKD
+230 AKNTGNK
-238 AEGIRYNN
+238 
-246 LGAVYLSLGEFKEA
+246 
-260 MELFQLGLSVAKN
+260 
-273 TGNKTAEGAAYNNL
+273 TAEGTAYNNL
-287 GGACN
+287 GGTYN

-316 KNEEGTGYGN
+316 KDEEGTGYGN

-331 SSLGEFE
+331 CSLGEFE
-338 KAKELFESGLE
+338 KSKGLFESGLE
-349 IARKTGNE
+349 IAQKTGNK

-365 NLSCAYNSL
+365 NLSCAYHSL

-470 LEKIGH
+470 LKKIGH
-476 KPEPFTYGALAR
+476 KPAEPSTYGALAR

-545 TVEALFTA
+545 TIEALFTA

-595 SPTLFLEQDTSDK
+595 SPTLFLEEDTSDK
-608 VVHLWFLLKGQQYQF
+608 VVHLWLLLKGQQYQF

-660 DEEIDDLTDRGT
+660 DEEIDDLSDRDT
-672 QASASSSQ
+672 QASSSSSQ
-680 QDDGGALKTLYEVV
+680 QDEGVALKTLHEVV

-702 KGDELIIVP
+702 KGDELIIVAH
-711 DGSSFIIPYAALVDQ
+711 GSSFIIPYAALVDQ
-726 HSNYLSET
+726 HSKYLSET

-745 LKLLAECPEWLH
+745 LKLLAECPEWRH

-789 VKMIGQILNIVPLTG
+789 VNMIGQILNIVPLTG

-841 ASVDRPKEEDFLL
+841 ASVDEPKEEDFLL

-912 SLEFMRHFYGHLVA
+912 TLEFMRHFYGHLVA
-926 GQSAS
+926 GKSAS

>member
-1 MYRRQLGTEAFKRGD
+1 MHYVKEKNSLSFQSCRGGKANHGQHDTTSIADYLYRRQLGTEAFKHGD
-16 FKAAR
+16 FKTAR

-42 ACKNLGLAYH
+42 ACKNLGRAYH
-52 SLGEFKKAMELFQLV
+52 SLGEFKKAMELHQLG

-88 VTHHSL
+88 LTHHSL
-94 GEFNK
+94 REFNK
-99 AIERYELGLGIA
+99 AIEHYELGLGIA

-123 YNNLGVTYRY
+123 YNNLGDTYRH

-154 GNKKAEG
+154 GNKNAEG
-161 IQYNNLGHA
+161 IQYNNLGGA
-170 YHYLGKF
+170 YNFLGEF
-177 KKAIEHFELGLIIA
+177 KKAIEHLELGLIIA
-191 INTGNKNAEGIQYN
+191 INTGNKNAER
-205 NLGLAY
+205 
-211 HSLGELKK
+211 
-219 AMELFQLSLSI
+219 
-230 AKNTGNKD
+230 T
-238 AEGIRYNN
+238 
-246 LGAVYLSLGEFKEA
+246 
-260 MELFQLGLSVAKN
+260 
-273 TGNKTAEGAAYNNL
+273 AYNNL
-287 GGACN
+287 GGAYN
-292 FLGEFKKAIELC
+292 FFGEFKKAIEHF
-304 QRGLRI
+304 QWGLRI
-310 AEETGN
+310 ATETGS
-316 KNEEGTGYGN
+316 EDGEGAGYNN
-326 LGVAY
+326 LGVVY
-331 SSLGEFE
+331 GSLGEFE
-338 KAKELFESGLE
+338 KAKELFERGLQ
-349 IARKTGNE
+349 IAQNTGKE
-357 DAEGTQCI
+357 DAEGTLYI
-365 NLSCAYNSL
+365 NLSCAYHSV

-386 GLNIAKKTENKNLLG
+386 GLNIAKKTKNKDMLG
-401 FGYNSL
+401 RGYNSL
-407 GHVYLSLCDFDKAIE
+407 GHVSFSLGDFKKAIE
-422 LFELGLTIA
+422 FFKLGLTIA
-431 KETGDKHSEGHGY
+431 KEAGDKHSEGHGY
-444 INFGCAYQS
+444 INFGAAYQS
-453 LHDSQKAIEFY
+453 LNDSQKAIEFY

-470 LEKIGH
+470 MKEIGH
-476 KPEPFTYGALAR
+476 KSAESSAYGALAC
-488 AFHSLDDFLKAE
+488 AFRSLDDVSKAE
-500 ELFKSQIKLVEEMRV
+500 ELFKSQVKLVEEMRV

-520 DEWKISFRNIHD
+520 DEWKISFRNTYD
-532 FRGLVALQLQQGK
+532 FRELVALQLQQGK
-545 TVEALFTA
+545 IIEALLTA

-575 QSSSKLQMELTL
+575 QSSFKLQMELTL

-595 SPTLFLEQDTSDK
+595 SPTLFLEEGRCD
-608 VVHLWFLLKGQQYQF
+608 VYLWLLLKGQQFQF

-702 KGDELIIVP
+702 KGDELIIVAH
-711 DGSSFIIPYAALVDQ
+711 GSSFIIPYAALVDQ
-726 HSNYLSET
+726 HSKYLSET
-734 MRIRLAPSLTC
+734 LRVRLAPSLTC
-745 LKLLAECPEWLH
+745 LKLLAECPEWRH

-765 GDPWVETVRIDR
+765 GNPWVETVRIDR
-777 EKLPQLPGAEKE
+777 EKLQQLPGAEKE

-841 ASVDRPKEEDFLL
+841 ASVDEPEEEDYLL

-912 SLEFMRHFYGHLVA
+912 TLEFMRHFYGHLVA

>member
-1 MYRRQLGTEAFKRGD
+1 M
-16 FKAAR
+16 
-21 DYFELMLNDAK
+21 NDAK

-42 ACKNLGLAYH
+42 ACNDLGDAYH
-52 SLGEFKKAMELFQLV
+52 SLGEFKRAMELYQLG
-67 LRIAKETGNKDAEG
+67 LRIARETGNKVAEGTGYYNLGQTHHSLGEFKRAIELYQLGLSIARNTGNKDAEG
-81 QGYNNLG
+81 EGYNNLG
-88 VTHHSL
+88 LTHHSL

-99 AIERYELGLGIA
+99 AIERFELVLGIA
-111 QNTGNKDAEGTV
+111 QNTGNKDAEGPV
-123 YNNLGVTYRY
+123 YNNLG
-133 LGEFEKAIDLFQ
+133 L
-145 LGLSIAINT
+145 
-154 GNKKAEG
+154 
-161 IQYNNLGHA
+161 A
-170 YHYLGKF
+170 YHSLGKF
-177 KKAIEHFELGLIIA
+177 KKAIEHFELSLSIA
-191 INTGNKNAEGIQYN
+191 VNTGNKNAEGIGYN
-205 NLGLAY
+205 NLGRAY

-219 AMELFQLSLSI
+219 AIELFQLSLSI

-238 AEGIRYNN
+238 AEGIAYNN
-246 LGAVYLSLGEFKEA
+246 LGAVYLSLGEVMEA
-260 MELFQLGLSVAKN
+260 MELLQLGLSIAKN
-273 TGNKTAEGAAYNNL
+273 TGNKAAEGIAYNNL
-287 GGACN
+287 GGAYN
-292 FLGEFKKAIELC
+292 FLGEFKKAIEHF
-304 QRGLRI
+304 QWGLRI
-310 AEETGN
+310 ATETGS
-316 KNEEGTGYGN
+316 EAGEGTGYNN
-326 LGVAY
+326 LGVVY

-338 KAKELFESGLE
+338 KAKELFERGLQ
-349 IARKTGNE
+349 IAQNTGNE
-357 DAEGTQCI
+357 DAEGTLYI
-365 NLSCAYNSL
+365 NLSYAYRSL

-386 GLNIAKKTENKNLLG
+386 GLNIAKKTENKDLLG
-401 FGYNSL
+401 IGYDSL
-407 GHVYLSLCDFDKAIE
+407 GHVSFSLGDFKKAIE
-422 LFELGLTIA
+422 FYKLSLTIA
-431 KETGDKHSEGHGY
+431 QETGDKHSEGHGY
-444 INFGCAYQS
+444 INFGAAYQS
-453 LHDSQKAIEFY
+453 LHDPQKAIEFY
-464 QQGLSI
+464 QQALSI
-470 LEKIGH
+470 LKKIGH
-476 KPEPFTYGALAR
+476 KNAESFAYGALAR
-488 AFHSLDDFLKAE
+488 AFRSLDDVSKAE
-500 ELFKSQIKLVEEMRV
+500 ELFKSQVKLVEEMRV

-520 DEWKISFRNIHD
+520 DEWKISFRNTYD
-532 FRGLVALQLQQGK
+532 FRELVALQLKQGK
-545 TVEALFTA
+545 IIEALLTA

-575 QSSSKLQMELTL
+575 QSSSKWQMELTL

-595 SPTLFLEQDTSDK
+595 SPTLFLEEDTCDK
-608 VVHLWFLLKGQQYQF
+608 VVYLWLLLKGQQFQF

-702 KGDELIIVP
+702 KGDELIIVAH
-711 DGSSFIIPYAALVDQ
+711 GSSFIIPYAALVDQ
-726 HSNYLSET
+726 HSKYLSET
-734 MRIRLAPSLTC
+734 LRIRLAPSLTC
-745 LKLLAECPEWLH
+745 LKLLAECPEWRH

-841 ASVDRPKEEDFLL
+841 ASVVRPEEEDFLL

-903 TLWAIDDEA
+903 TLWAINDEA
-912 SLEFMRHFYGHLVA
+912 TLEFMRHFYGHLVA

>member
-1 MYRRQLGTEAFKRGD
+1 MHYVKEKNSLSFQSCRGGKANHGQHDTTSIADYLYRRQLGTEAFKHGD
-16 FKAAR
+16 FKTAR

-52 SLGEFKKAMELFQLV
+52 SLGEFKKAMELHQLG

-88 VTHHSL
+88 LTHHSL

-99 AIERYELGLGIA
+99 AIERYELSLGIA

-154 GNKKAEG
+154 GNKNAEG
-161 IQYNNLGHA
+161 IRYNNLG
-170 YHYLGKF
+170 
-177 KKAIEHFELGLIIA
+177 
-191 INTGNKNAEGIQYN
+191 N
-205 NLGLAY
+205 AY

-219 AMELFQLSLSI
+219 AIELFQLSLSI
-230 AKNTGNKD
+230 AKNTGNKN
-238 AEGIRYNN
+238 AEGQGYNN
-246 LGAVYLSLGEFKEA
+246 LGAVYLSLGEVMEA
-260 MELFQLGLSVAKN
+260 MELFQLGLSIAKN
-273 TGNKTAEGAAYNNL
+273 TGKKTAEGTAYNNL
-287 GGACN
+287 GEAYN
-292 FLGEFKKAIELC
+292 FLGEFKKAIEHF
-304 QRGLRI
+304 QWGLRI
-310 AEETGN
+310 ATETGS
-316 KNEEGTGYGN
+316 EDGEGTGYNN
-326 LGVAY
+326 LGVVY

-338 KAKELFESGLE
+338 KAKELFERGLQ
-349 IARKTGNE
+349 IAQNTGNE
-357 DAEGTQCI
+357 DAEGTLYI
-365 NLSCAYNSL
+365 NLSYAYHSV

-386 GLNIAKKTENKNLLG
+386 GLNIAKKTENKGLLG
-401 FGYNSL
+401 RGYNSL
-407 GHVYLSLCDFDKAIE
+407 GHVSFSLGDFKKAIE
-422 LFELGLTIA
+422 FYKLGLTIA
-431 KETGDKHSEGHGY
+431 EEAGDKHSEGHGY
-444 INFGCAYQS
+444 INFGKAYQS
-453 LHDSQKAIEFY
+453 LNDSQKAIEFY

-470 LEKIGH
+470 MKEIGH
-476 KPEPFTYGALAR
+476 KDAESSAYGALAC
-488 AFHSLDDFLKAE
+488 AFRSLDDVSKAE
-500 ELFKSQIKLVEEMRV
+500 ELFKSQVKLVEEMRV

-520 DEWKISFRNIHD
+520 DEWKISFRNTYD
-532 FRGLVALQLQQGK
+532 FRELVALQLQQGK
-545 TVEALFTA
+545 IIEALLTA

-575 QSSSKLQMELTL
+575 QSSFKSQMELTL

-595 SPTLFLEQDTSDK
+595 SPTLFLEEDTCD
-608 VVHLWFLLKGQQYQF
+608 VYLWLLLKGQQFQF

-702 KGDELIIVP
+702 KGDELIIVAH
-711 DGSSFIIPYAALVDQ
+711 GSSFIIPYAALVDQ
-726 HSNYLSET
+726 HSKYLSE
-734 MRIRLAPSLTC
+734 MLRVRLAPSLTC
-745 LKLLAECPEWLH
+745 LKLLAECPEWRH

-765 GDPWVETVRIDR
+765 GNPWVETVRIDR
-777 EKLPQLPGAEKE
+777 EKLQQLPGAEKE

-841 ASVDRPKEEDFLL
+841 ASVDEPEEEDFLL

-869 VLSCCHSGQG
+869 VLSCCYSGQG

-912 SLEFMRHFYGHLVA
+912 TLEFMRHFYGHLVA

>member
-1 MYRRQLGTEAFKRGD
+1 MYRRQLGTEAFKHGD

-21 DYFELMLNDAK
+21 DYFELILNDAK
-32 KIKNKRFEGD
+32 KIKNKRFEGA
-42 ACKNLGLAYH
+42 ACNDLGKAYH
-52 SLGEFKKAMELFQLV
+52 SLGEFKTAMELFQLG
-67 LRIAKETGNKDAEG
+67 LRIARETGNKDAEG
-81 QGYNNLG
+81 TGYYNLG
-88 VTHHSL
+88 RTHQSL
-94 GEFNK
+94 GEFK
-99 AIERYELGLGIA
+99 RAIELYQLGLSIA
-111 QNTGNKDAEGTV
+111 KNTGNKDAEGTV
-123 YNNLGVTYRY
+123 YNNLGAVY
-133 LGEFEKAIDLFQ
+133 L
-145 LGLSIAINT
+145 
-154 GNKKAEG
+154 
-161 IQYNNLGHA
+161 
-170 YHYLGKF
+170 
-177 KKAIEHFELGLIIA
+177 
-191 INTGNKNAEGIQYN
+191 
-205 NLGLAY
+205 
-211 HSLGELKK
+211 SLGEVME
-219 AMELFQLSLSI
+219 AMELLQLGLSI

-238 AEGIRYNN
+238 AEG
-246 LGAVYLSLGEFKEA
+246 
-260 MELFQLGLSVAKN
+260 
-273 TGNKTAEGAAYNNL
+273 AAYNNL
-287 GGACN
+287 GRAYN
-292 FLGEFKKAIELC
+292 FLGEFKKAIEHS
-304 QRGLRI
+304 QWGLRI
-310 AEETGN
+310 ATETGS
-316 KNEEGTGYGN
+316 EAGEGAGYNN
-326 LGVAY
+326 LGVVY

-338 KAKELFESGLE
+338 KAKELFERGLQ
-349 IARKTGNE
+349 IAQNTGNE
-357 DAEGTQCI
+357 DAEGTLYI
-365 NLSCAYNSL
+365 NLSYAYRSL

-386 GLNIAKKTENKNLLG
+386 GLNIAKKTENKHLLG
-401 FGYNSL
+401 RGYDSL
-407 GHVYLSLCDFDKAIE
+407 GHVSFSLGDFKNAIE
-422 LFELGLTIA
+422 FYKLGLTIA
-431 KETGDKHSEGHGY
+431 KEAGDKHSEGHGY
-444 INFGCAYQS
+444 INFGKAYQS
-453 LHDSQKAIEFY
+453 LNDSQKAIEFY

-470 LEKIGH
+470 MKEIGH
-476 KPEPFTYGALAR
+476 KEAESSAYGALAC
-488 AFHSLDDFLKAE
+488 AFRSLDDVSKAE
-500 ELFKSQIKLVEEMRV
+500 ELFKSQVKLVEEMRV

-520 DEWKISFRNIHD
+520 DEWKISFRNTYD
-532 FRGLVALQLQQGK
+532 FRELVALQLQQGK
-545 TVEALFTA
+545 IIEALLTA

-575 QSSSKLQMELTL
+575 QSSFKSQMELTL

-595 SPTLFLEQDTSDK
+595 SPTLFLAEDK
-608 VVHLWFLLKGQQYQF
+608 CDVYLWLLLKGQQFQF

-702 KGDELIIVP
+702 KGDELIIVAH
-711 DGSSFIIPYAALVDQ
+711 GSPFIIPYAALVDQ
-726 HSNYLSET
+726 HSKYLSET
-734 MRIRLAPSLTC
+734 LRIRLAPSLTC
-745 LKLLAECPEWLH
+745 LKLLAECPEWRH

-777 EKLPQLPGAEKE
+777 KKLPQLPGAEKE

-841 ASVDRPKEEDFLL
+841 ASVVRPEEEDFLL

-903 TLWAIDDEA
+903 TLWKIDDKA
-912 SLEFMRHFYGHLVA
+912 TLEFIRHFYEHLVT

-931 KALHQAMKCLRESE
+931 KSLHQAMKCLRESG

>member
-1 MYRRQLGTEAFKRGD
+1 MYRRQLGTEAFKHGD
-16 FKAAR
+16 FKTAR

-32 KIKNKRFEGD
+32 KIKKKRFEGD

-52 SLGEFKKAMELFQLV
+52 SLGEFKKAMELHQLG

-81 QGYNNLG
+81 EGYNNLG
-88 VTHHSL
+88 LTHHSL

-123 YNNLGVTYRY
+123 YNNLGVTY
-133 LGEFEKAIDLFQ
+133 
-145 LGLSIAINT
+145 
-154 GNKKAEG
+154 
-161 IQYNNLGHA
+161 
-170 YHYLGKF
+170 HYLGKF
-177 KKAIEHFELGLIIA
+177 KKAIGHFELGLSIA
-191 INTGNKNAEGIQYN
+191 INTGNKNAEGIRYN

-211 HSLGELKK
+211 HYLGELKK
-219 AMELFQLSLSI
+219 ASELFQLSLSI
-230 AKNTGNKD
+230 AKNTGNKN
-238 AEGIRYNN
+238 AEGQGYNN

-260 MELFQLGLSVAKN
+260 MELYQLGLSVAKN
-273 TGNKTAEGAAYNNL
+273 TGNKTAEAAAYNNL

-310 AEETGN
+310 VEETGN
-316 KNEEGTGYGN
+316 KNEEGIGYGN

-331 SSLGEFE
+331 ISLGEFE
-338 KAKELFESGLE
+338 KVKELFERGLQ
-349 IARKTGNE
+349 IAQNTGNE

-365 NLSCAYNSL
+365 SLSCAYHSL

-431 KETGDKHSEGHGY
+431 KETGHKLSEGHGY
-444 INFGCAYQS
+444 INFGFAYQS
-453 LHDSQKAIEFY
+453 LHDSQQAIEYY

-476 KPEPFTYGALAR
+476 KPARPSTYGALAC

-532 FRGLVALQLQQGK
+532 FRGLVAIQLQQGK
-545 TVEALFTA
+545 TIEALFTA

-595 SPTLFLEQDTSDK
+595 SPTLFLEEDTSDK
-608 VVHLWFLLKGQQYQF
+608 VVYLWLLLKGQQYQF

-702 KGDELIIVP
+702 KGDELVIVAH
-711 DGSSFIIPYAALVDQ
+711 GSSFIIPYAALVDQ
-726 HSNYLSET
+726 HSKYLSET
-734 MRIRLAPSLTC
+734 LRIRLAPSLTC
-745 LKLLAECPEWLH
+745 LKLLAECPEWRH

-765 GDPWVETVRIDR
+765 GNPWVETVRIDR
-777 EKLPQLPGAEKE
+777 EKLQQLPGAEKE
-789 VKMIGQILNIVPLTG
+789 VKMIGEILNIVPLTG

-841 ASVDRPKEEDFLL
+841 ASVDRPEEEDFLL

-912 SLEFMRHFYGHLVA
+912 TLEFMRHFYGHLVA

-945 QYKAVKHWAPFVLI
+945 QYKALKHWAPFVLI

>member
-1 MYRRQLGTEAFKRGD
+1 
-16 FKAAR
+16 
-21 DYFELMLNDAK
+21 MLNDAK
-32 KIKNKRFEGD
+32 KIKNKRFEED
-42 ACKNLGLAYH
+42 ACKNLGRAYH
-52 SLGEFKKAMELFQLV
+52 SLGKFKKAMELHQLG

-88 VTHHSL
+88 LTHHSL
-94 GEFNK
+94 GEFNN
-99 AIERYELGLGIA
+99 AIERYELSLGIA

-161 IQYNNLGHA
+161 IRYNNLGLVR
-170 YHYLGKF
+170 HYLRKF
-177 KKAIEHFELGLIIA
+177 NKAMEHCKLGLIIA
-191 INTGNKNAEGIQYN
+191 INTGNKNAEGILYN
-205 NLGLAY
+205 LDQ
-211 HSLGELKK
+211 SLGELKK
-219 AMELFQLSLSI
+219 VNELL
-230 AKNTGNKD
+230 
-238 AEGIRYNN
+238 
-246 LGAVYLSLGEFKEA
+246 
-260 MELFQLGLSVAKN
+260 QLGLSIAKN
-273 TGNKTAEGAAYNNL
+273 TGNKTAEGTAYNNL
-287 GGACN
+287 GGTYN

-316 KNEEGTGYGN
+316 KDEEGTGYGN

-338 KAKELFESGLE
+338 KSKGLFESGLE
-349 IARKTGNE
+349 IARKTGNK

-365 NLSCAYNSL
+365 NLSCAYHSL

-470 LEKIGH
+470 LKKIGH
-476 KPEPFTYGALAR
+476 KPAEPSTYGALAR

-520 DEWKISFRNIHD
+520 DEWKISFRNTYD
-532 FRGLVALQLQQGK
+532 FRELVALQLKQGK
-545 TVEALFTA
+545 IIEALLTA

-575 QSSSKLQMELTL
+575 QSSSKWQMELTL

-595 SPTLFLEQDTSDK
+595 SPTLFLEEDTCDK
-608 VVHLWFLLKGQQYQF
+608 VVYLWLLLKGQQFQF

-702 KGDELIIVP
+702 KGDELIIVAH
-711 DGSSFIIPYAALVDQ
+711 GSSFIIPYAALVDQ
-726 HSNYLSET
+726 HSKYLSET
-734 MRIRLAPSLTC
+734 LRIRLAPSLTC
-745 LKLLAECPEWLH
+745 LKLLAECPEWRH

-789 VKMIGQILNIVPLTG
+789 VNMIGQILNIVPLTG

-841 ASVDRPKEEDFLL
+841 ASVDEPKEEDFLL

-912 SLEFMRHFYGHLVA
+912 TLEFMRHFYGHLVA

-931 KALHQAMKCLRESE
+931 KALHHAMKCLRESE

>member
-1 MYRRQLGTEAFKRGD
+1 MHYVKEKNSLSFQSCRGGKANHGQHDTTSIADYLHRRQLGTEAFKHGD
-16 FKAAR
+16 FKTAR

-32 KIKNKRFEGD
+32 KIKNKLFEGD
-42 ACKNLGLAYH
+42 ACNYLGRAYH
-52 SLGEFKKAMELFQLV
+52 SLGEFKKAMELHQLG

-88 VTHHSL
+88 LAHQSL

-99 AIERYELGLGIA
+99 AIEHYELGLGIA

-123 YNNLGVTYRY
+123 YNNLGVTYRD

-161 IQYNNLGHA
+161 
-170 YHYLGKF
+170 
-177 KKAIEHFELGLIIA
+177 
-191 INTGNKNAEGIQYN
+191 TGYN

-211 HSLGELKK
+211 DSLGEFME
-219 AMELFQLSLSI
+219 AMELSQLGLSI
-230 AKNTGNKD
+230 AKNTGNK
-238 AEGIRYNN
+238 
-246 LGAVYLSLGEFKEA
+246 
-260 MELFQLGLSVAKN
+260 
-273 TGNKTAEGAAYNNL
+273 TAEVTAYNNL
-287 GGACN
+287 GGAYHV
-292 FLGEFKKAIELC
+292 FGEFKKAIEHF
-304 QRGLRI
+304 QWGLRI
-310 AEETGN
+310 ATETGS
-316 KNEEGTGYGN
+316 EDGEGAGYNN
-326 LGVAY
+326 LGVVY

-338 KAKELFESGLE
+338 KAKELFERSLQ
-349 IARKTGNE
+349 IAQNTGEE
-357 DAEGTQCI
+357 DAEGTLYI
-365 NLSCAYNSL
+365 NLSCAYHSV

-386 GLNIAKKTENKNLLG
+386 GLNIAKKTKNKDMLG
-401 FGYNSL
+401 RGYDSL
-407 GHVYLSLCDFDKAIE
+407 GHVSFSLGDFKKAIE
-422 LFELGLTIA
+422 FYKLGLTIA
-431 KETGDKHSEGHGY
+431 KEAGDKHSEGHGY
-444 INFGCAYQS
+444 INFGAAYQS
-453 LHDSQKAIEFY
+453 LNDSQKAIEFY

-470 LEKIGH
+470 MKEIGH
-476 KPEPFTYGALAR
+476 KNAESSAYGALAC
-488 AFHSLDDFLKAE
+488 AFRSLDDVSKAE
-500 ELFKSQIKLVEEMRV
+500 ELFKSQVKLVEEMRV

-520 DEWKISFRNIHD
+520 DEWKISFRNTHD
-532 FRGLVALQLQQGK
+532 FRELVALQLQQGK
-545 TVEALFTA
+545 IIDALLTA

-575 QSSSKLQMELTL
+575 QSSFKSQMELTL

-595 SPTLFLEQDTSDK
+595 SPTLFLEEGRCD
-608 VVHLWFLLKGQQYQF
+608 VYLWLLLKGQQFQF

-702 KGDELIIVP
+702 KGDELIIVAH
-711 DGSSFIIPYAALVDQ
+711 GSSFIIPYAALVDQ
-726 HSNYLSET
+726 HSKYLSET
-734 MRIRLAPSLTC
+734 LRVRLAPSLTC
-745 LKLLAECPEWLH
+745 LKLLAECPEWRH

-765 GDPWVETVRIDR
+765 GNPWVETVRIDC
-777 EKLPQLPGAEKE
+777 EKLQQLPGAEKE

-841 ASVDRPKEEDFLL
+841 ASVDEPEEEDFLL

-912 SLEFMRHFYGHLVA
+912 TLEFMRHFYGHLVA

-931 KALHQAMKCLRESE
+931 KALHQAMKCLRKSE

>member
-1 MYRRQLGTEAFKRGD
+1 MYRRELGTEAFKHGD
-16 FKAAR
+16 FKTAR

-42 ACKNLGLAYH
+42 ACKNLGRAYH
-52 SLGEFKKAMELFQLV
+52 SLGEFKKAMELHQLG

-88 VTHHSL
+88 LTHHSL

-99 AIERYELGLGIA
+99 AIERYELSLGIA
-111 QNTGNKDAEGTV
+111 QNIGNKDAEGTV

-161 IQYNNLGHA
+161 IRYNNLGLA
-170 YHYLGKF
+170 CHYLGEF
-177 KKAIEHFELGLIIA
+177 NKAMEHFELGLIIA
-191 INTGNKNAEGIQYN
+191 INTGNKNAEGILYI
-205 NLGLAY
+205 LDHAY

-219 AMELFQLSLSI
+219 AIELLKLSLSI
-230 AKNTGNKD
+230 AKNTGNK
-238 AEGIRYNN
+238 
-246 LGAVYLSLGEFKEA
+246 
-260 MELFQLGLSVAKN
+260 
-273 TGNKTAEGAAYNNL
+273 TAEGTAYNNL
-287 GGACN
+287 GGTYN

-316 KNEEGTGYGN
+316 KDEEGTGYGN

-331 SSLGEFE
+331 CSLGEFE
-338 KAKELFESGLE
+338 KSKGLFESGLE
-349 IARKTGNE
+349 IARKTGNK

-365 NLSCAYNSL
+365 NLSCAYHSL
-374 GDFEKASKFSKL
+374 GDFEKASKLSKL

-407 GHVYLSLCDFDKAIE
+407 GHVSLSLCDFDKAIE

-470 LEKIGH
+470 LKKIGH
-476 KPEPFTYGALAR
+476 KPAEPSTYGALAR

-545 TVEALFTA
+545 TIEALFTA

-595 SPTLFLEQDTSDK
+595 SPTLFLEEDTSDK
-608 VVHLWFLLKGQQYQF
+608 VVHLWLLLKGQQYQF

-660 DEEIDDLTDRGT
+660 DEEIDDLSDRDT

-680 QDDGGALKTLYEVV
+680 QDEGVALKTLHEVV

-702 KGDELIIVP
+702 KGDELIIVAH
-711 DGSSFIIPYAALVDQ
+711 GSSFIIPYAALVDQ
-726 HSNYLSET
+726 HSKYLSET

-745 LKLLAECPEWLH
+745 LKLLAECPEWRH

-789 VKMIGQILNIVPLTG
+789 VNMIGQILNIVPLTG

-841 ASVDRPKEEDFLL
+841 ASVDEPKEEDFLL

-912 SLEFMRHFYGHLVA
+912 TLEFMRHFYGHLVA
-926 GQSAS
+926 GKSAS

>member
-1 MYRRQLGTEAFKRGD
+1 MHYVKEKNSLSFQSCRGGKANHGQHDTTSIADYLYRRQLGTEAFKHGD
-16 FKAAR
+16 FKTAR

-42 ACKNLGLAYH
+42 ACKNLGRAYH
-52 SLGEFKKAMELFQLV
+52 SLGEFKKAMELHQLG

-88 VTHHSL
+88 LTHHSL

-99 AIERYELGLGIA
+99 AIEHYELGLGIA

-123 YNNLGVTYRY
+123 YNNLGDTYRH

-154 GNKKAEG
+154 GNKNAEG
-161 IQYNNLGHA
+161 IQYNNLGGA
-170 YHYLGKF
+170 YNFLGEF
-177 KKAIEHFELGLIIA
+177 KKAIEHLELGLIIA
-191 INTGNKNAEGIQYN
+191 INTGNKNAER
-205 NLGLAY
+205 
-211 HSLGELKK
+211 
-219 AMELFQLSLSI
+219 
-230 AKNTGNKD
+230 T
-238 AEGIRYNN
+238 
-246 LGAVYLSLGEFKEA
+246 
-260 MELFQLGLSVAKN
+260 
-273 TGNKTAEGAAYNNL
+273 AYNNL
-287 GGACN
+287 GGAYN
-292 FLGEFKKAIELC
+292 FLGEFKKAIEHF
-304 QRGLRI
+304 QWGLRI
-310 AEETGN
+310 ATETGS
-316 KNEEGTGYGN
+316 EDGEGTGYNN
-326 LGVAY
+326 LGVVY

-338 KAKELFESGLE
+338 KAKELFERGLQ
-349 IARKTGNE
+349 IAQNTGKE
-357 DAEGTQCI
+357 DAEGTLYI
-365 NLSCAYNSL
+365 NLSSAYHSV

-386 GLNIAKKTENKNLLG
+386 GLNIAKKTKNKDMLG
-401 FGYNSL
+401 RGYNSL
-407 GHVYLSLCDFDKAIE
+407 GHVSFSLGDFKKAIE
-422 LFELGLTIA
+422 FYKLGLTIA
-431 KETGDKHSEGHGY
+431 KEAGDKHSEGHGY
-444 INFGCAYQS
+444 INFGEAYQS
-453 LHDSQKAIEFY
+453 LNDSQKAIEFY

-470 LEKIGH
+470 MKEIGH
-476 KPEPFTYGALAR
+476 KDAESSAYGALAC
-488 AFHSLDDFLKAE
+488 AFRSLDDVSKAE
-500 ELFKSQIKLVEEMRV
+500 ELFKSQVKLVEEMRV

-520 DEWKISFRNIHD
+520 DEWKISFRNTYD
-532 FRGLVALQLQQGK
+532 FRELVALQLQQGK
-545 TVEALFTA
+545 IIEALLTA

-568 YGGKKSF
+568 YGDKKSF
-575 QSSSKLQMELTL
+575 QSSFKSQMELTL

-595 SPTLFLEQDTSDK
+595 SPTLFLEEDTCD
-608 VVHLWFLLKGQQYQF
+608 VYLWLLLKGQQFQF

-680 QDDGGALKTLYEVV
+680 QDDGGALKTLHEVV

-745 LKLLAECPEWLH
+745 LKLLAECPEWRH

-841 ASVDRPKEEDFLL
+841 ASVDRPEEEDFLL

-879 PIKAEGVVGI
+879 PIKAEGVVGV

-912 SLEFMRHFYGHLVA
+912 TLEFMRHFYEHLVA

>member
-1 MYRRQLGTEAFKRGD
+1 MHYVKEKNSLSFQSCRGGKANHGQHDTTSIADYLYRRQLGTEAFKHGD
-16 FKAAR
+16 FKTAR
-21 DYFELMLNDAK
+21 DYFELMLNYAK

-42 ACKNLGLAYH
+42 ACKNLGRAYH
-52 SLGEFKKAMELFQLV
+52 SLGEFKKAMELHQLG

-88 VTHHSL
+88 LTHHSL

-99 AIERYELGLGIA
+99 AIEHYELGLGIA

-123 YNNLGVTYRY
+123 YNNLGVTYIH

-161 IQYNNLGHA
+161 
-170 YHYLGKF
+170 
-177 KKAIEHFELGLIIA
+177 
-191 INTGNKNAEGIQYN
+191 TGYN

-211 HSLGELKK
+211 HSLGEVME
-219 AMELFQLSLSI
+219 AMELSQLGLSI
-230 AKNTGNKD
+230 AKNTGNK
-238 AEGIRYNN
+238 
-246 LGAVYLSLGEFKEA
+246 
-260 MELFQLGLSVAKN
+260 
-273 TGNKTAEGAAYNNL
+273 TAEVTAYNNL
-287 GGACN
+287 GKAYN
-292 FLGEFKKAIELC
+292 FFGEFKKAIEHF
-304 QRGLRI
+304 QWGLRI
-310 AEETGN
+310 ATETGS
-316 KNEEGTGYGN
+316 EDGEGAGYNN
-326 LGVAY
+326 LGVVY

-338 KAKELFESGLE
+338 KAKELFERGLQ
-349 IARKTGNE
+349 IAQNTGKE
-357 DAEGTQCI
+357 DAEGTLYI
-365 NLSCAYNSL
+365 NLSSAYHSV

-386 GLNIAKKTENKNLLG
+386 GLNIAKKTENKDILG
-401 FGYNSL
+401 RGYDSL
-407 GHVYLSLCDFDKAIE
+407 GHVSFSLGDFKKAIE
-422 LFELGLTIA
+422 FFKLGLTIA
-431 KETGDKHSEGHGY
+431 KEAGDKHSEGHGY
-444 INFGCAYQS
+444 INFGAAYQS
-453 LHDSQKAIEFY
+453 LNDSQKAIEFY

-470 LEKIGH
+470 MNEIGH
-476 KPEPFTYGALAR
+476 KSAESSAYGALAC
-488 AFHSLDDFLKAE
+488 AFRSLDDVSKAE
-500 ELFKSQIKLVEEMRV
+500 ELFKSQVKLVEEMRV

-520 DEWKISFRNIHD
+520 DEWKISFRNTHD
-532 FRGLVALQLQQGK
+532 LRELVALQLQQGK
-545 TVEALFTA
+545 IIDALLTA

-575 QSSSKLQMELTL
+575 QSSFKSQMELTL

-595 SPTLFLEQDTSDK
+595 SPTLFLEEGRCD
-608 VVHLWFLLKGQQYQF
+608 VYLWLLLKGQQFQF

-702 KGDELIIVP
+702 KGDELIIVAH
-711 DGSSFIIPYAALVDQ
+711 GSSFIIPYAALVDQ
-726 HSNYLSET
+726 HSKYLSET
-734 MRIRLAPSLTC
+734 LRVRLAPSLTC
-745 LKLLAECPEWLH
+745 LKLLAECPEWRH

-765 GDPWVETVRIDR
+765 GNPWVETVRIDR
-777 EKLPQLPGAEKE
+777 EKLQQLPGAEKE

-841 ASVDRPKEEDFLL
+841 ASVDEPEEEDYLL

-912 SLEFMRHFYGHLVA
+912 TLEFMRHFYGHLVA

-931 KALHQAMKCLRESE
+931 KALHQAIKCLRESE